1 MSRIL
6 QMIFL
11 GIFLLIVLGFMIML
25 FSDVFKDYKAHK
37 TRILKKDTGHGHGTR
52 QKKNNRNTN
61 KLRVIK

>member
-37 TRILKKDTGHGHGTR
+37 TRIIKKDTHSTR
-52 QKKNNRNTN
+52 QTKNNRNTN